1 MGNQYEADYRRLRE
15 FADTTINQIDSSISH
30 TDGYD
35 GATKKRDRKLTAK
48 GSEYQL
54 SLLHEKKRR
63 LEARLARKAAA
74 IEDLLYSSKNF
85 IIVKEELAQ
94 HDDIFKLIIKNHEEH
109 CKILKPEE
117 QSNEEKHF
125 EDVDQRVFIFKH
137 KVRNCL
143 KDAEDEY
150 DKKSMSSGRS

>member
-48 GSEYQL
+48 GLEYQL

-94 HDDIFKLIIKNHEEH
+94 YDDIFKLIIKNHEEH

-125 EDVDQRVFIFKH
+125 EDVDQRVFIFKQFET
-137 KVRNCL
+137 
-143 KDAEDEY
+143 A
-150 DKKSMSSGRS
+150 